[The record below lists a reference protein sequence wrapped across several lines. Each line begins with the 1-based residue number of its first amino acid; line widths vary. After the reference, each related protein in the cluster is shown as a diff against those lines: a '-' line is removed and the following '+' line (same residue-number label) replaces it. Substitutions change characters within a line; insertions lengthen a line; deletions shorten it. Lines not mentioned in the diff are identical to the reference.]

1 MKKINDDFLRT
12 VILVFVFLFLGNGFC
27 WAKQK
32 GDGDVFRLRG
42 MSSGHYTVDLMIN
55 DSVPAKG
62 MLVGGEVLSVSAEF
76 YYKHPNLFN
85 LKMKPAHSSIHDF
98 GKNKSASYRSEGTVK
113 IGPTYTFHL
122 KIFTMRKIVIVR

>member
-1 MKKINDDFLRT
+1 MKKINNYFLRT
-12 VILVFVFLFLGNGFC
+12 FILVSVFLFLGNDFC

-32 GDGDVFRLRG
+32 NDGDIFRLKR
-42 MSSGHYTVDLMIN
+42 MSSGHYAADLMIN

-62 MLVGGEVLSVSAEF
+62 MFVGGEVLSVSSEF

-98 GKNKSASYRSEGTVK
+98 GKNKSASYRSEETVK
-113 IGPTYTFHL
+113 IGPNTFYWYGL
-122 KIFTMRKIVIVR
+122 DYK